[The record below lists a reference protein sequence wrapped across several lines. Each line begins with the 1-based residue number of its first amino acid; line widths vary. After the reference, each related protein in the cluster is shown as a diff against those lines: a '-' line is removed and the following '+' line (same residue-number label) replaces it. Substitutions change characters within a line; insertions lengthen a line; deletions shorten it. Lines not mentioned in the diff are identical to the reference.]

1 MENQMRI
8 IVTATATAASLLF
21 FVAGTP
27 ASQAAP
33 VGPIAQQ
40 SILNADLG
48 LIEKT
53 QFFFGG
59 RNFCWYPVGWH
70 GAGWYWCGYAWR
82 HGFGWGGG
90 YGWNGWARPGFGPR
104 PGPRPGFGPR
114 RAFAPRGG
122 GPRGGGPR
130 GRGHR

>member
-1 MENQMRI
+1 MRKLTL
-8 IVTATATAASLLF
+8 VLAAGASLLGAAL
-21 FVAGTP
+21 AGG
-27 ASQAAP
+27 AQAAP
-33 VGPIAQQ
+33 QPQLIFGPDRA
-40 SILNADLG
+40 SDMPTL
-48 LIEKT
+48 EKV
-53 QFFFGG
+53 QYFWGG
-59 RNFCWYPVGWH
+59 RNYCWYDGGWR
-70 GAGWYWCGYAWR
+70 GPGYYWCGYAWR
-82 HGFGWGGG
+82 RGFGWGGG